1 MPPELADEIEDM
13 VGDSSTTTVTDV
25 ATDAG
30 NPAEVADANSSSA
43 TDATEVD
50 TLSVV
55 RDVVEQR
62 EEVETAAAPSAEGDE
77 EVGDEASGQ
86 AQQAEQDDYSDVP
99 FNQHP
104 RFQQVIRERSEFKA
118 DSDEYRKITSFLD
131 ANGLTPKEASDGIEI
146 MALMKLD
153 PAAAWKRLQPLVK
166 NVLIAAGEIL
176 PDDLDKRVQAKELTR
191 DAALEVSRA
200 RAAVVVQG
208 ARQKFDAE
216 RGQRQQASEVSSS
229 IVSAVSDWENDRALK
244 DPNFKAK
251 LPRLQEKIAFLHAT
265 EGRPKDAAGAKA
277 QLKRAYDAVNKEL
290 PKVVSP
296 AVKPAKKPA
305 ITPVRGGQVANNA
318 QTQQPSNKAKTT
330 LDIVREGRQRQ
341 SA

>member
-1 MPPELADEIEDM
+1 MPPELQDEIEDM
-13 VGDSSTTTVTDV
+13 AVESSTTVEDV
-25 ATDAG
+25 AVD
-30 NPAEVADANSSSA
+30 PAKAADPAAASSSSA
-43 TDATEVD
+43 TDETEVD

-62 EEVETAAAPSAEGDE
+62 ETVEAEAAPSAEGDE
-77 EVGDEASGQ
+77 AVGEAADGQ
-86 AQQAEQDDYSDVP
+86 APKAEQDDYSDVP

-118 DSDEYRKITSFLD
+118 DSDNYRQITAFLD
-131 ANGLTPKEASDGIEI
+131 ANGLTTKEAADGIEI

-153 PAAAWKRLQPLVK
+153 PPAAWKRLQPLVK

-176 PDDLDKRVQAKELTR
+176 PDDLDKRVQAKEMTR

-200 RAAVVVQG
+200 RATVANQT
-208 ARQKFDAE
+208 ARQKFNEE
-216 RGQRQQASEVSSS
+216 RGQRQQETAASTAV
-229 IVSAVSDWENDRALK
+229 VDAVSKWENDRALK

-265 EGRPKDAAGAKA
+265 EGRPKDAASAEA

-290 PKVVSP
+290 PKVVNP
-296 AVKPAKKPA
+296 TPKPAKKPA
-305 ITPVRGGQVANNA
+305 ITPVRGGQVATNA
-318 QTQQPSNKAKTT
+318 QTPSGPKTT
-330 LDIVREGRQRQ
+330 LDIVRAGRQRQ

>member
-1 MPPELADEIEDM
+1 MPPEITDEIQDM
-13 VGDSSTTTVTDV
+13 AADSSTATQDV
-25 ATDAG
+25 AVETA
-30 NPAEVADANSSSA
+30 NAADTAAASSSSA
-43 TDATEVD
+43 TDETEVD

-62 EEVETAAAPSAEGDE
+62 EEVPAAAAPSAEGE
-77 EVGDEASGQ
+77 EVVGEAADGQ
-86 AQQAEQDDYSDVP
+86 TPKVEQDDYSDVP

-131 ANGLTPKEASDGIEI
+131 QNGLTPAEASDGIEI

-166 NVLIAAGEIL
+166 NVLIAAGEVL
-176 PDDLDKRVQAKELTR
+176 PDDLDKRVQAKEMTR

-200 RAAVVVQG
+200 RAALATQT
-208 ARQKFDAE
+208 ARQKFQQE
-216 RGQRQQASEVSSS
+216 RGQREQQDQVSTS
-229 IVSAVSDWENDRALK
+229 IVNAAAEWENDRKLK
-244 DPNFKAK
+244 DPAFQTK

-265 EGRPKDAAGAKA
+265 EGRPKDAAGVKA

-290 PKVVSP
+290 PTVVAP
-296 AVKPAKKPA
+296 APKQTRKPA
-305 ITPVRGGQVANNA
+305 ITPVRGGQVATNA
-318 QTQQPSNKAKTT
+318 QAPSSSAPKST
-330 LDIVREGRQRQ
+330 LEIVRAARRQ